1 LVTVLDVRPEDEF
14 AGGYL
19 PGVVNVPL
27 SQLQM
32 RLTELPERQEIIAY
46 CPGPWCALAFEAVAL
61 LREQGR
67 AARRLDGG
75 LTECKTAGLPVEK
88 TKTEER
94 T

>member
-1 LVTVLDVRPEDEF
+1 VTVLDVRPEGEF
-14 AGGYL
+14 ASGYL
-19 PGVVNVPL
+19 PGAVNVPL
-27 SQLQM
+27 SQLHK

-46 CPGPWCALAFEAVAL
+46 YRGPWCVLAFEAVAL

-75 LTECKTAGLPVEK
+75 LPEWKIAGLPVEK